1 MWELESKR
9 NRETE
14 ADGQKMQAGTEAHFH
29 GLDTYLWDMGV
40 PVSFVINYNYV
51 YDAFLWE

>member
-14 ADGQKMQAGTEAHFH
+14 AVGQKMQAGTKVHFH
-29 GLDTYLWDMGV
+29 GLDTYSWDMGV
-40 PVSFVINYNYV
+40 PVFFAVNYNYV
-51 YDAFLWE
+51 

>member
-29 GLDTYLWDMGV
+29 GLDIYLWDMGV

-51 YDAFLWE
+51 YAAFLWE